1 VNNQNK
7 DKKTKSETEIKID
20 YENIDVTNI
29 MAQIKEKVA
38 AMPKRPPEE
47 ILPPQD
53 FASPLVPP
61 PDMPP
66 ETEGGRSKLKGILL
80 KIMRPFAPLIKLLIL
95 PVHHE
100 LTETIRKLDITNRKL
115 DYWTEKLDRDLY
127 RVNETLNARVEEVDS
142 TINKRLDLAYDE
154 IGRIKEYTKLL
165 HSLSHNLVV
174 EMTKLKVEEEA
185 LKVKARILEKDF
197 EFLGERER
205 ALEDQVFK

>member
-1 VNNQNK
+1 MNNQDK
-7 DKKTKSETEIKID
+7 DKKIKSEAGIKID
-20 YENIDVTNI
+20 YENIDVANI
-29 MAQIKEKVA
+29 MAQIKAKVA
-38 AMPKRPPEE
+38 AMPKKSPEE
-47 ILPPQD
+47 TMPPQD
-53 FASPLVPP
+53 FASPSIPP

-66 ETEGGRSKLKGILL
+66 EIEGGRSKLKALLL
-80 KIMRPFAPLIKLLIL
+80 KIMKPFAPVIKLLIL

-127 RVNETLNARVEEVDS
+127 RVNETLNARIEEVDG

-174 EMTKLKVEEEA
+174 ELTKLRVEGDT
-185 LKVKARILEKDF
+185 LKVKSRILEKDF
-197 EFLGERER
+197 EFLGQRER

>member
-1 VNNQNK
+1 MNNQDK
-7 DKKTKSETEIKID
+7 DKKAKSASEIKID
-20 YENIDVTNI
+20 YDNIDVADI
-29 MAQIKEKVA
+29 MTQIRAKIE
-38 AMPKRPPEE
+38 AMPKRPPEK
-47 ILPPQD
+47 IPPQQD
-53 FASPLVPP
+53 FAFPSIPP
-61 PDMPP
+61 PDLPP

-100 LTETIRKLDITNRKL
+100 LTETIKKLDLTNKKL
-115 DYWTEKLDRDLY
+115 DYWTEKFDRDLY
-127 RVNETLNARVEEVDS
+127 LVNETLNARIEEVDR

-174 EMTKLKVEEEA
+174 ELTKLKVEEEA
-185 LKVKARILEKDF
+185 LKVKSRILEKDF
-197 EFLGERER
+197 EFLGKRER

>member
-1 VNNQNK
+1 MNNQDK
-7 DKKTKSETEIKID
+7 DTKTKSETEIKID
-20 YENIDVTNI
+20 YDNIDVADI
-29 MAQIKEKVA
+29 MAQIKAKVA
-38 AMPKRPPEE
+38 AMPKKPPEK

-53 FASPLVPP
+53 FSSPLIPP
-61 PDMPP
+61 PDIPP
-66 ETEGGRSKLKGILL
+66 ETEGGRSKLKGLLL
-80 KIMRPFAPLIKLLIL
+80 KIMKPFTPLIKLLIL

-127 RVNETLNARVEEVDS
+127 RVNETVNARIEEVDK

-174 EMTKLKVEEEA
+174 ELTKLKVEEEA
-185 LKVKARILEKDF
+185 LKVKSRILEKDF
-197 EFLGERER
+197 EFLGQRER
-205 ALEDQVFK
+205 ALEDQVLK

>member
-1 VNNQNK
+1 MNNQ
-7 DKKTKSETEIKID
+7 DKEKKAKPETGFKID
-20 YENIDVTNI
+20 YENIDVADI
-29 MAQIKEKVA
+29 MAQIKAKVA

-47 ILPPQD
+47 IMPSQD
-53 FASPLVPP
+53 FSSPLIPP
-61 PDMPP
+61 PDIPP
-66 ETEGGRSKLKGILL
+66 EIEGGRSKLKALLL
-80 KIMRPFAPLIKLLIL
+80 KIMKPFAPLIKLLIL

-127 RVNETLNARVEEVDS
+127 RVNETLNARIEEVDR

-174 EMTKLKVEEEA
+174 ELTKLKIEEEA
-185 LKVKARILEKDF
+185 LKVKSRILEKDF
-197 EFLGERER
+197 EFLGQRER
-205 ALEDQVFK
+205 ALEDQVFE

>member
-1 VNNQNK
+1 M
-7 DKKTKSETEIKID
+7 D
-20 YENIDVTNI
+20 
-29 MAQIKEKVA
+29 QIKTRIA
-38 AMPKRPPEE
+38 AMPKKSPER
-47 ILPPQD
+47 IPSPQD
-53 FASPLVPP
+53 FASPLAPP

-66 ETEGGRSKLKGILL
+66 EAGGGRSRIKGMLL

-100 LTETIRKLDITNRKL
+100 LTETIKTLDLTNRKL

-142 TINKRLDLAYDE
+142 TINKRLDFAYDD

-174 EMTKLKVEEEA
+174 ELTKLKVGEES
-185 LKVKARILEKDF
+185 LKLKSRILEKDF
-197 EFLGERER
+197 EFLGKRER